1 MKADSGYPQLEDYLA
16 FLGIRGVKPG
26 TIERYRA
33 YAASTFRKMESL
45 GSVIDLATMRPED
58 VYPALYGMDLE
69 ESSQEAYAFLI
80 RAACEFHGNRGMA
93 GLRVMTNGNRPN
105 VRWITDE
112 EFTRLMGTED
122 VLDRLLMHLGG
133 DYGLRRGE
141 MEKLIVDDIKPGY
154 MVIHGKGHGRTG
166 RIRYVPLIAAR
177 DPIIDGY
184 LAYRSERVSRC
195 KEDQTGGRLI
205 FWSDKGV
212 LRPMRAEGIG
222 RRIKKA
228 MNEAGLDATSHSLR
242 REFITSAHNA
252 GCSVVDIM
260 KVVGHT
266 SPAVTMRYIRNDIEV
281 LRCVVTSRNEY
292 IRSKGCT
299 CVEDEGGSEMVRI

>member
-1 MKADSGYPQLEDYLA
+1 MKADSGYPQLEGYFSHLR
-16 FLGIRGVKPG
+16 IRGVKEA

-33 YAASTFRKMESL
+33 YAVSTFRKMESL
-45 GSVIDLATMRPED
+45 GSTIDLTTMRPED
-58 VYPALYGMDLE
+58 VYPALYSMGLE

-93 GLRVMTNGNRPN
+93 GLRVLTNGNRPN

-112 EFTRLMGTED
+112 EFS
-122 VLDRLLMHLGG
+122 LLMDTDDLLDKLLIHLGG

-141 MEKLIVDDIKPGY
+141 MEKLTVGDIKPGY
-154 MVIHGKGHGRTG
+154 MVVHGKGHGRTG
-166 RIRYVPLIAAR
+166 RIRYVPLVEKK
-177 DPIIDGY
+177 DPIIEMW
-184 LAYRSERVSRC
+184 LMHRSMRVSRC
-195 KEDQTGGRLI
+195 KEDLTDGRLI
-205 FWSDKGV
+205 FWSDHGV
-212 LRPMRAEGIG
+212 LKPIRAEGIG
-222 RRIKKA
+222 RRIKRA
-228 MNEAGLDATSHSLR
+228 MNDAGIDATSHSLR

-266 SPAVTMRYIRNDIEV
+266 SPAVTMRYISNDIDV

-292 IRSKGCT
+292 IQNKGCSV
-299 CVEDEGGSEMVRI
+299 VEDEGGSQLARI